1 LKLLNYNKVLCLSP
15 HPDDVEYGML
25 GSIAKFKDTSFDV
38 VTLSAGGEF
47 DKNGGFASEDRH
59 VECENIWKSLK
70 NLNGSF
76 LIMDYIKNI
85 SEDELIYELEKKHDL
100 SNYDSIFVPPTIDSH
115 QDHRKMSSISHSLV
129 RKNKCGIMEYATPS
143 TLTDWIPNFFVDISE
158 FKTFKLNNLNFFTS
172 QKDKSYFKDN
182 SIEIFHSNYQCSKNG
197 LTYVEK
203 FKIIKA
209 FN

>member
-70 NLNGSF
+70 NLN
-76 LIMDYIKNI
+76 
-85 SEDELIYELEKKHDL
+85 
-100 SNYDSIFVPPTIDSH
+100 
-115 QDHRKMSSISHSLV
+115 
-129 RKNKCGIMEYATPS
+129 
-143 TLTDWIPNFFVDISE
+143 
-158 FKTFKLNNLNFFTS
+158 FFTS